1 MRKTFVPLVL
11 AVAIFAMVSPAS
23 AIWKTGFHVGID
35 KNGHDPINSEF
46 GADIGT
52 PETITLLS
60 HEIKDPILG
69 GVHLIVDALP
79 FLDFE
84 MGLEGSYA
92 KYKYEYQVS
101 ELSPISQDAS
111 FGRLSIYASGK
122 FNYITLPMVRL
133 YIGAGAGYHLITPL
147 FGTELV
153 EQELESQSDY
163 DLDLANMLSRKTHF
177 GYHVL
182 GGVGLSPV
190 FLPFDL
196 NVEARYFI
204 LPQNEFEDDTNKFMS
219 ITLGLNFGS

>member
-1 MRKTFVPLVL
+1 MRKTFVPLIL
-11 AVAIFAMVSPAS
+11 ALAIFTMVSPAS

-35 KNGHDPINSEF
+35 KNGHDQIDSEF

-52 PETITLLS
+52 QETITLFS

-69 GVHLIVDALP
+69 GVHLIVDAFP
-79 FLDFE
+79 FLAFE

-92 KYKYEYQVS
+92 KYKYVYQVGG
-101 ELSPISQDAS
+101 LTPLSQDAS

-147 FGTELV
+147 FGAELV
-153 EQELESQSDY
+153 EQELENQSDY
-163 DLDLANMLSRKTHF
+163 DLDLANMLSRETHF

-182 GGVGLSPV
+182 GGTGLSPA

-204 LPQNEFEDDTNKFMS
+204 LPQNEFEDVTNKFMS
-219 ITLGLNFGS
+219 ITLGLSFGS